1 MLLLVLLLFV
11 VGLALLLWSERSR
24 RSTGLPAGR
33 LISTDMG
40 DWGPVEGPLYDRH
53 LALTGKPDYL
63 VESGEDLVPVE
74 VKSTP
79 APPAPYDSHVM
90 QLAAYC
96 LLVESHYG
104 RRPPY
109 GILHYADRTFAID
122 YTEELEFELLGVLDQ
137 MRLLERKRSVDR
149 SHEQPARCAGCGY
162 RGLCEQRL

>member
-1 MLLLVLLLFV
+1 MALLVLSLILIGILLV
-11 VGLALLLWSERSR
+11 AWSERR
-24 RSTGLPAGR
+24 RQAAGLPRGR

-40 DWGPVEGPLYDRH
+40 DWGPLEGPLYDRH

-63 VESGEDLVPVE
+63 VENGEALIPVE
-74 VKSTP
+74 VKSTQ
-79 APPAPYDSHVM
+79 APPAPYDSHIL

-109 GILHYADRTFAID
+109 GILRYANRTFAID
-122 YTEELEFELLGVLDQ
+122 YTPVLEAELLGVIDQ

-162 RGLCEQRL
+162 RELCDQRL

>member
-1 MLLLVLLLFV
+1 MPLLVLLLFIF
-11 VGLALLLWSERSR
+11 GLALLVWSERR
-24 RSTGLPAGR
+24 RKDTGLPRGR
-33 LISTDMG
+33 LIASDTG

-63 VESGEDLVPVE
+63 VDTGDFLVPVE

-79 APPAPYDSHVM
+79 APPAPYDSHIL

-109 GILHYADRTFAID
+109 GILRYANRSFAID
-122 YTEELEFELLGVLDQ
+122 YTEALEFELLSVLDQ
-137 MRLLERKRSVDR
+137 MRLLERKRTVDR
-149 SHEQPARCAGCGY
+149 SHDQPARCAGCGY